1 MNLLIPILCGV
12 LFLTGAAF
20 AISATLAPMILLVTS
35 TILLIYAYVLH
46 RSQFENDYKNSTWQ
60 NGLRTFAPLVM
71 VTVVLA
77 LAYGYFA
84 MTNESFMVGGRP
96 RRR

>member
-20 AISATLAPMILLVTS
+20 AVGSTTAPLILLVTS

-60 NGLRTFAPLVM
+60 NGLRTFAPLVL

-77 LAYGYFA
+77 LGYGYFA
-84 MTNESFMVGGRP
+84 LTSESFMIGGR